1 MGKGQNLVFRI
12 DPDITAIIPET
23 KEELILDEL
32 LARGPHL
39 GEVKWD
45 RGEEGS
51 LRCQARSVRAAI
63 RFSRSGRGAD
73 YREATVNFLELVPV
87 EGTLDPLVL
96 VTTSPVESLA
106 DAREIARLYVQRWA
120 IETGF
125 ETMRAWGQDRFI
137 VRPSQAIDRLP
148 WTVALAHAL
157 MVLALRDGKLAG
169 FRAQAIRLIK
179 AQAVLGRRLTVGK
192 LAQAIGL
199 DFVRHR
205 RAWAYSWLM

>member
-1 MGKGQNLVFRI
+1 M
-12 DPDITAIIPET
+12 
-23 KEELILDEL
+23 
-32 LARGPHL
+32 
-39 GEVKWD
+39 
-45 RGEEGS
+45 
-51 LRCQARSVRAAI
+51 
-63 RFSRSGRGAD
+63 
-73 YREATVNFLELVPV
+73 

-96 VTTSPVESLA
+96 VTTLPVKSLA
-106 DAREIARLYVQRWA
+106 DARGIARLYAQRWA

-125 ETMRAWGQDRFI
+125 ETMHGWGQDRFM
-137 VRPSQAIDRLP
+137 VRSFQAIGRLP
-148 WTVALAHAL
+148 WIVALAHAL

-205 RAWAYSWLM
+205 RAWAYPWLM